1 MAAEPSRF
9 GPRRAFA
16 EPLMFAAVGAESTVF
31 DVSAFWALT
40 LAGLHPI
47 VANVLSYSSV
57 GFLNYCLNARFTFA
71 HRGEASAG
79 VASWRRMAA
88 FAAVKTLALA
98 LSTLSLAAALV
109 YLPPLPSKG
118 VSIVVTFAVSFLLSS
133 RLVFVPRSTGSSV
146 S

>member
-1 MAAEPSRF
+1 
-9 GPRRAFA
+9 
-16 EPLMFAAVGAESTVF
+16 MFAVVGAVSTAI
-31 DVSAFWALT
+31 DVGVFWALT
-40 LAGLHPI
+40 RAGLHPLI
-47 VANVLSYSSV
+47 ANLISYSSV

-79 VASWRRMAA
+79 VGSWRRMAT

-98 LSTLSLAAALV
+98 LSSLSLAAALL
-109 YLPPLPSKG
+109 YLPPLPAKG

-133 RLVFVPRSTGSSV
+133 RLVFVPRSTGAPV